1 MNTIK
6 IKYHTDIPKIEKIS
20 IGDWIDLR
28 AAETVE
34 LTKGDLK
41 YISLGVSVELP
52 DRYEAYIAPRSSL
65 PKAFGVIC
73 ANSFG
78 IIDNAFRGDN
88 DVWKFC
94 VYAIH
99 DTIIFKGDRICQ
111 FRIVKNQEELEIVEV
126 EELGN
131 VDRGGYG
138 STGVR

>member
-94 VYAIH
+94 VYAIVRAGKDH
-99 DTIIFKGDRICQ
+99 MMVDADTLILFKY
-111 FRIVKNQEELEIVEV
+111 E
-126 EELGN
+126 
-131 VDRGGYG
+131 GGVMNEDLYFG
-138 STGVR
+138 SCDGS